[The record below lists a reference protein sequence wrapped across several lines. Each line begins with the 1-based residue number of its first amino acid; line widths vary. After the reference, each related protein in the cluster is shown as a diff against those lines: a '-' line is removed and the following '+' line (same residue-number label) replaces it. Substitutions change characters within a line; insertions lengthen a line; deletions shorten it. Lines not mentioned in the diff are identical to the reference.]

1 MSACVGLKWYL
12 VHLKVYH
19 DHVKNLLSRGMMTIL
34 KDIIINNKVG
44 VDTTLKDKW
53 KHETLV
59 YVEHGNTIVV
69 QYYQICIYHM

>member
-1 MSACVGLKWYL
+1 
-12 VHLKVYH
+12 
-19 DHVKNLLSRGMMTIL
+19 MTIL